1 MTRPEWLIFEVS
13 WVTWAFGIAL
23 DFKYKQF
30 GISLGPLAFG
40 FVFGSGLTMARL
52 RRDLKKQ

>member
-1 MTRPEWLIFEVS
+1 MTRPDWLIWEVS

-30 GISLGPLAFG
+30 GISVGPFAFG
-40 FVFGSGLTMARL
+40 FVVGAGLAHERL